1 MTNAAGAPVFVICGP
16 TASGKSSL
24 ALALAE
30 RIGGA
35 VINADSMQVYRGLE
49 ILTAQPGVSARIR
62 APHLLYGILEPID
75 PCSAGRWRNMALDA
89 INEVRGAGRIP
100 VLCGGTGLYL
110 KALME
115 GIAPVPE
122 IPADL
127 RARLRA
133 RHAEIGN
140 AEFYAELVARDP
152 DTPVRP
158 SDPNRMLRAMEV
170 LEATGKPLSYWQ
182 AQPPDAPLAGM
193 TFRSVLL
200 APPRADL
207 YAAIEARF
215 DAMIEAGAGAEA
227 RALADL
233 APDLPA
239 ARALGL
245 RELIRAEA
253 GELSLEDAVM
263 QAKTRSRNYSKRQAT
278 WFRSQIITD
287 YEYNAKFSESLCE
300 KILSEIL

>member
-1 MTNAAGAPVFVICGP
+1 MTIAAGAPVFVFCGP
-16 TASGKSSL
+16 TASGKSAL

-75 PCSAGRWRNMALDA
+75 PCSAGRWREMALDA
-89 INEVRGAGRIP
+89 IGEAQGAGRFPI
-100 VLCGGTGLYL
+100 LCGGTGLYL

-122 IPADL
+122 IPAEL

-140 AEFYAELVARDP
+140 AEFHAELVARDP
-152 DTPVRP
+152 DTRVRP
-158 SDPNRMLRAMEV
+158 SDPSRMLRAMEV

-182 AQPPDAPLAGM
+182 AQPPDGPPAGM

-200 APPRADL
+200 DPPRADL

-215 DAMIEAGAGAEA
+215 DAMIDAGAGAEA

-233 APDLPA
+233 PPDLPA
-239 ARALGL
+239 VRALGL
-245 RELIRAEA
+245 RELIRTQA
-253 GELSLEDAVM
+253 GTLSLEDAVM
-263 QAKTRSRNYSKRQAT
+263 QAKTRSRNYAKRQVT

-287 YEYNAKFSESLCE
+287 LKYTAKFSESLSE

>member
-1 MTNAAGAPVFVICGP
+1 MAEGIGPVFVICGP

-30 RIGGA
+30 RVGGV

-49 ILTAQPGVSARIR
+49 ILTAQPGVGARIR
-62 APHLLYGILEPID
+62 APHLLYGVLEPDD
-75 PCSAGRWRNMALDA
+75 PCSAGRWRNMALSA
-89 INEVRGAGRIP
+89 IAEARAAGRVPI
-100 VLCGGTGLYL
+100 LCGGTGLYL

-115 GIAPVPE
+115 GLAPVPD

-133 RHAEIGN
+133 HHAEIGN
-140 AEFYAELVARDP
+140 AAFHAELVERDP
-152 DTPVRP
+152 ATSVQP

-170 LEATGKPLSYWQ
+170 VEATGKPLSHWQ
-182 AQPPDAPLAGM
+182 ALPPDGPPTGM
-193 TFRSVLL
+193 GFRSVLL
-200 APPRADL
+200 DPPRAGL

-215 DAMIEAGAGAEA
+215 DAMIEAGAGTEA
-227 RALADL
+227 QALAAL

-245 RELIRAEA
+245 RELNQAQA
-253 GELSLEDAVM
+253 GTLALEDAVI
-263 QAKTRSRNYSKRQAT
+263 QAKTRSRNYAKRQVT
-278 WFRSQIITD
+278 WFRSHIVT
-287 YEYNAKFSESLCE
+287 YFKYSAKFSESLCE

>member
-1 MTNAAGAPVFVICGP
+1 MTKAAGASVFVICGP

-24 ALALAE
+24 ALALGE

-35 VINADSMQVYRGLE
+35 VINTDSMQVYRGLE
-49 ILTAQPGVSARIR
+49 ILTAQPNVSARIR
-62 APHLLYGILEPID
+62 APHLLYGVLEPVD
-75 PCSAGRWRNMALDA
+75 PCSAGRWREMALDA
-89 INEVRGAGRIP
+89 INEAQGAGRVPI
-100 VLCGGTGLYL
+100 LCGGTGLYL

-122 IPADL
+122 IPDDL

-140 AEFYAELVARDP
+140 AAFHAELSARDP
-152 DTPVRP
+152 DNRVRP
-158 SDPNRMLRAMEV
+158 SDPSRMLRAMEV

-182 AQPPDAPLAGM
+182 AQLPDGPPDGM
-193 TFRSVLL
+193 TFCSVLL
-200 APPRADL
+200 DPPRADL

-215 DAMIEAGAGAEA
+215 DTMINAGAVAEA

-233 APDLPA
+233 PSDLPA

-245 RELIRAEA
+245 RELIRAAA

-263 QAKTRSRNYSKRQAT
+263 QGKTRSRNYAKRQVT
-278 WFRSQIITD
+278 WFRSQIITNYK
-287 YEYNAKFSESLCE
+287 YEAKFSESLSE